1 MKKSLWMAG
10 LILST
15 FFVATAAQAAD
26 SPQLPQDLQDQ
37 AFVQQLAQQNEAPA
51 PPAEGDCPT
60 ATAIA
65 AVYCP
70 GVYCT
75 QDGDCWDHCIGGVGS
90 SYCNRFQ
97 HQCYP
102 Y

>member
-10 LILST
+10 LVLST
-15 FFVATAAQAAD
+15 FFAARAAQAAD
-26 SPQLPQDLQDQ
+26 IPQIQQDPQDQ
-37 AFVQQLAQQNEAPA
+37 AFVEQLAQQTQTPEAPA
-51 PPAEGDCPT
+51 VGDCP
-60 ATAIA
+60 TAIA

-75 QDGDCWDHCIGGVGS
+75 QDGDCWDHCIGGVGA

>member
-1 MKKSLWMAG
+1 MAG
-10 LILST
+10 LMLSML
-15 FFVATAAQAAD
+15 FAATAAQAAD
-26 SPQLPQDLQDQ
+26 SPQLPQNPQDQ
-37 AFVQQLAQQNEAPA
+37 AFVQQLAQQNEAPVL
-51 PPAEGDCPT
+51 PAEGDCAT
-60 ATAIA
+60 ATAIN

>member
-10 LILST
+10 MILCT
-15 FFVATAAQAAD
+15 LFAATVVEAAD
-26 SPQLPQDLQDQ
+26 SPQAAPQDQV
-37 AFVQQLAQQNEAPA
+37 FVQQLAQQAEAPA
-51 PPAEGDCPT
+51 SPALGDCP
-60 ATAIA
+60 TAIA

-75 QDGDCWDHCIGGVGS
+75 QDADCWDHCIGGVGA

>member
-10 LILST
+10 LMLSML
-15 FFVATAAQAAD
+15 FAATAAQAAD
-26 SPQLPQDLQDQ
+26 SPQLPQDPQDQ

-51 PPAEGDCPT
+51 VSLPSDCPT
-60 ATAIA
+60 AIEA
-65 AVYCP
+65 ATFCS

-75 QDGDCWDHCIGGVGS
+75 QDGDCWDRCPGGVGS